1 MSVVD
6 STSRSASE
14 AISVSGTTTLHSHPL
29 RHHNDHNRGGVS
41 RREAAASASTVA
53 SDGKD
58 EGCVASA
65 SGGGCTGGPVG
76 NPAGNGPAGP
86 SAAASTSSTSSKA
99 ATARTKSGV
108 ASKSNNSSSFV
119 KKQSNNIHSASPMQP
134 HNTSKY
140 PGRSTVPGY
149 TRYLLNN
156 AIFKISLMLKIDL
169 TH

>member
-1 MSVVD
+1 MSGATA
-6 STSRSASE
+6 TSGGV
-14 AISVSGTTTLHSHPL
+14 SVSEDFHTNHPL
-29 RHHNDHNRGGVS
+29 RHHNDHRDHGSSNPVAASPAGVS
-41 RREAAASASTVA
+41 SAASPAGMSRRRDNRDTETGP
-53 SDGKD
+53 DQ
-58 EGCVASA
+58 GCP
-65 SGGGCTGGPVG
+65 SGGC
-76 NPAGNGPAGP
+76 
-86 SAAASTSSTSSKA
+86 SKASSSSGSA

-108 ASKSNNSSSFV
+108 ASKNNQNNNNSGGAGSSSDRGA

-156 AIFKISLMLKIDL
+156 ASFKTSLTLKIDL

>member
-1 MSVVD
+1 MSVG

-149 TRYLLNN
+149 TRYLLNK
-156 AIFKISLMLKIDL
+156 AIFKISLVLKIDQ